1 MRSDSKHIAILI
13 ALSALLAFA
22 FQGSRGLYETTEGR
36 YAESAREML
45 ETGTWL
51 VPQLDYKPHWTK
63 PPLAYW
69 AIAGGMRLFGANEW
83 GARSV
88 NALVFVFM
96 VLAVRALAK
105 LMWDER
111 TGFAA
116 GLLYALSPFPF
127 LAASSVHIDLLLSLW
142 ELLAALCYW
151 KAFRALGRRSEKRW
165 IVGTWAFLGVAFLTK
180 GPPSLVMLA
189 SLIAFHLYLVKTRR
203 TAPALFSPAGILAM
217 LVIALSWFFV
227 VVAKTPGLLGFFLR
241 EEIVARVMTSK
252 HGRNPEWYKPFV
264 IFVPVL
270 LLGAGP
276 AMAAWPIEFIRNRAL
291 LGWRNVRRL
300 LREDERLAFI
310 GFWLLVPLVIFSL
323 AKSRLPFYVLP
334 LFPAIVLAT
343 ARVALRTVERPGF
356 ARAAAIVMIL
366 TAAALLF
373 VKGWSARYT
382 TDLDMKSLY
391 ASCVKA
397 ERGRTGFFLYG
408 LRETY
413 GLQFYLDGRLVRL
426 ADEPLPEWARGSI
439 DSIIAEMKTRPAYET
454 YVFIVD
460 CSWRAEALRKKL
472 SELGV
477 GCRTIESGTTYTL
490 FVCRALSQSSS
501 LAINGA
507 MP

>member
-1 MRSDSKHIAILI
+1 MLI

-69 AIAGGMRLFGANEW
+69 AIAGGMRLFGVNEW
-83 GARSV
+83 GARFE
-88 NALVFVFM
+88 NALVFVLM
-96 VLAVRALAK
+96 VLAMRALAR

-116 GLLYALSPFPF
+116 GLLYALSPFSL
-127 LAASSVHIDLLLSLW
+127 LAASSVHTDLLLSLW
-142 ELLAALCYW
+142 ELLAVLCYW
-151 KAFRALGRRSEKRW
+151 KAFRALGTEAEKRW
-165 IVGTWAFLGVAFLTK
+165 AVATWAFLGVAFLTK

-189 SLIAFHLYLVKTRR
+189 SLITFHAYLVKTGRK
-203 TAPALFSPAGILAM
+203 APALFSPAGIIAM
-217 LVIALSWFFV
+217 LVIALSWFIV
-227 VVAKTPGLLGFFLR
+227 VVARTPGLFGYFLR
-241 EEIVARVMTSK
+241 EEVFARVMTSK

-276 AMAAWPIEFIRNRAL
+276 TMAAWPIEFIRNRTL
-291 LGWRNVRRL
+291 LGWRNIRTF
-300 LREDERLAFI
+300 LREDERLAFV
-310 GFWLLVPLVIFSL
+310 FLWLFVPLVIFSL

-334 LFPAIVLAT
+334 LFPAVVLAT

-356 ARAAAIVMIL
+356 ARASTFVAII
-366 TAAALLF
+366 TAAALMF
-373 VKGWSARYT
+373 AKGWSAQYR
-382 TDLDMKSLY
+382 TDLDMKALY
-391 ASCVKA
+391 ESCLKT

-408 LRETY
+408 LKEKY
-413 GLQFYLDGRLVRL
+413 GLQFYLNGRLVRL

-439 DSIIAEMKTRPAYET
+439 DSILAEMRTRPEHET

-460 CSWRAEALRKKL
+460 CSWRADALREKC
-472 SELGV
+472 SEFGI
-477 GCRTIESGTTYTL
+477 GCRTIESGKNYTL
-490 FVCRALSQSSS
+490 FVCSAPSQSSS
-501 LAINGA
+501 LAVNEA
-507 MP
+507 RP